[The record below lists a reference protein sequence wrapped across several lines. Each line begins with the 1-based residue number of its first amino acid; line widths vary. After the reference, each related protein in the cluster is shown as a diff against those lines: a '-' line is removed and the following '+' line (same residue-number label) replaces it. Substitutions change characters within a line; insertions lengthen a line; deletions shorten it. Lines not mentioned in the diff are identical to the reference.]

1 MVPRLART
9 LLLLALALPIA
20 HTASSAAQGVAA
32 PLPPSTAQERGREL
46 LNSERIAQRF
56 GSYGIDV
63 LESDGR
69 VRVSNLY
76 SEHSG
81 ERICRTFAVV
91 RYADTIAPAI
101 AGEHAEIVAGG
112 SIGAVFTSHGWRV
125 EKKNLR
131 YFAMDAPARVAAL
144 MHVAKGTRLAAH
156 AYALDVVRE
165 GQSFAYALLVEIH
178 HPDYLRLD
186 DLQAI
191 YGPADSAGR
200 EAAVA
205 SLIAT
210 ATEKADQD
218 AAP

>member
-1 MVPRLART
+1 
-9 LLLLALALPIA
+9 
-20 HTASSAAQGVAA
+20 
-32 PLPPSTAQERGREL
+32 

-76 SEHSG
+76 SDHSG

-101 AGEHAEIVAGG
+101 AAEHAEIVAGG

-125 EKKNLR
+125 DKTNLR
-131 YFAMDAPARVAAL
+131 YLVIEAPARVATL
-144 MHVAKGTRLAAH
+144 MHVTQGTPLAAH
-156 AYALDVVRE
+156 AYALDVARE
-165 GQSFAYALLVEIH
+165 GQSIPYALLVEIH
-178 HPDYLRLD
+178 HPDYLGRD

-191 YGPADSAGR
+191 YGPADSTGR

-210 ATEKADQD
+210 ATEKADQG
-218 AAP
+218 APP